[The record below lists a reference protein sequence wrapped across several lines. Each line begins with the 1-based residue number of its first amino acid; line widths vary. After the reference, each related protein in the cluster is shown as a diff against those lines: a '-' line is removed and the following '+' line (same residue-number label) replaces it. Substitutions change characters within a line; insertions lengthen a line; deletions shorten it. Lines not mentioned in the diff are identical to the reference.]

1 VSGPSTEQTN
11 TKQTST
17 ELGYELPWLWRALN
31 SDASDELPLAQVSYE
46 GHFSKAWYQGRG
58 AYGGVVAAVA
68 MRAMQRLCPHRPPRT
83 FTMHFTAPAL
93 EGPGA
98 ASAQVVSEGGKVTH
112 LSAQVRLGVQTTG
125 EQAEQAEQGAL
136 VAFASATFAQERES
150 KLHYAPA
157 SAPQAPHYSSIP
169 EVPFELMPPTLAF
182 TRFVS
187 YRFALGQPPLS
198 RAPKAIVGGW
208 CDFKGEP
215 PLDFSLLAA
224 LLDVWP
230 PAIFSTM
237 SRFTRAA
244 SVDLTYHFFVEE
256 LSALKRP
263 FLYHGEV
270 LSMVDGYAE
279 ERNVLWDAEGTL
291 VASARQLIAVG

>member
-1 VSGPSTEQTN
+1 VSEPSTEQIN
-11 TKQTST
+11 P

-31 SDASDELPLAQVSYE
+31 SGPSHELTPAQVSYE
-46 GHFSKAWYQGRG
+46 GHFDKAWYQGRG

-83 FTMHFTAPAL
+83 FTMHFTSPAL

-112 LSAQVRLGVQTTG
+112 LSAQVKLGSQTT
-125 EQAEQAEQGAL
+125 AEQGEEGAL
-136 VAFASATFAQERES
+136 VAFASATFAQARES
-150 KLHYAPA
+150 ELHYAPA
-157 SAPQAPHYSSIP
+157 DAPQAPHYSSIP

-198 RAPKAIVGGW
+198 RAPKAVVGGW

-215 PLDFSLLAA
+215 PLDFPLLAA

-244 SVDLTYHFFVEE
+244 SVDLTYHFFVQE
-256 LSALKRP
+256 LSTLKRP

-291 VASARQLIAVG
+291 IASARQLIAVG